1 MMNTSAQPTPQPET
15 LVQLTGVLLHHA
27 EARTRA
33 SDAEGHM
40 VPVLCL
46 DIELETLHRN
56 HFHGEQ
62 IFPNQES
69 CEAAAR
75 RLRKGTR
82 VTVDGPLAAA
92 RFTHLNVSHIHV
104 HQPEDTAA

>member
-1 MMNTSAQPTPQPET
+1 MNTSAQRAEQPET

-27 EARTRA
+27 EARTRPG
-33 SDAEGHM
+33 DAEGHM
-40 VPVLCL
+40 VPVLCM
-46 DIELETLHRN
+46 DIELETVHRN
-56 HFHGEQ
+56 LFHAEQ
-62 IFPNQES
+62 VFPSQEA
-69 CEAAAR
+69 CEWAAR

-92 RFTHLNVSHIHV
+92 RFTHLHVSHIHV